1 MSQENSNELAYRT
14 ALCKQI
20 NYDLLVRTV
29 VRLSPDVAKEIAESA
44 QEFLRANEQVDPEVN
59 EFFHQTVEL
68 VTNVLVDRIKN
79 EMPNNQKESTHE

>member
-1 MSQENSNELAYRT
+1 MSQENNNELAYRT
-14 ALCKQI
+14 ALCEQI

-44 QEFLRANEQVDPEVN
+44 QEFLRANEQVNPEVN
-59 EFFHQTVEL
+59 EFFNQTVEL